1 MIFIIYLHIFHS
13 LFNEIISS
21 TETSII
27 ELEKGEIKQIQ
38 LEEPIS
44 KIIYIVS
51 KNDISGT
58 YTYDIESPY
67 ILEISYGK
75 SDNKNKIPDIFEGH
89 YEKVKIIKGYF
100 YSIPVSIKEDNK
112 YTFIKM
118 VYKDNINIF
127 NNKNNNITIH
137 LIENYTGSILSFVL
151 CVAFI
156 EIFIILFFC
165 TCGRKFL
172 TKFCDFRNLDCN
184 KGKKY
189 KKIDEIYELNVID
202 ID

>member
-1 MIFIIYLHIFHS
+1 MIFIIYFHIFYS

-21 TETSII
+21 IETPII
-27 ELEKGEIKQIQ
+27 ELEKGETKQIHLGGQ
-38 LEEPIS
+38 NS

-51 KNDISGT
+51 KGDISGT

-75 SDNKNKIPDIFEGH
+75 SDDKNKIPDLFEGH

-100 YSIPVSIKEDNK
+100 YSISVNIEEDNK

-118 VYKDNINIF
+118 VYKDDINYF
-127 NNKNNNITIH
+127 NSNNNVLTIY
-137 LIENYTGSILSFVL
+137 LIENYTGNILSFVL
-151 CVAFI
+151 CVSSL

-165 TCGRKFL
+165 TCGRNFL
-172 TKFCDFRNLDCN
+172 TKFCDFTNWNCDD
-184 KGKKY
+184 GKKY
-189 KKIDEIYELNVID
+189 KKINEIYELNVID

>member
-1 MIFIIYLHIFHS
+1 MIFIIYIHILYS

-21 TETSII
+21 KGTSII

-38 LEEPIS
+38 LEEPVS

-51 KNDISGT
+51 KDDISGT

-67 ILEISYGK
+67 VLDISYGK
-75 SDNKNKIPDIFEGH
+75 SDNKNIIPNLFEGH
-89 YEKVKIIKGYF
+89 YEKVKVIKGYF

-118 VYKDNINIF
+118 VYKDDINNF

-137 LIENYTGSILSFVL
+137 LIENYTGNIISFVL
-151 CVAFI
+151 CVSFF

-165 TCGRKFL
+165 TCGRRFL
-172 TKFCDFRNLDCN
+172 TKFCDFRNWECDS
-184 KGKKY
+184 GKKY
-189 KKIDEIYELNVID
+189 KKIDEIYELNIID